1 MEVSFFYCIFVIEIR
16 TTTKTITTMTVKEL
30 MEILKNIAENAYV
43 FCWDN
48 SGGGYT
54 LTDVEYDET
63 RNQVELS

>member
-1 MEVSFFYCIFVIEIR
+1 MHISNKSSIFVIEI
-16 TTTKTITTMTVKEL
+16 ITMTVKEL
-30 MEILKNIAENAYV
+30 IEILKNIDENANV

-48 SGGGYT
+48 RGGGYT

>member
-1 MEVSFFYCIFVIEIR
+1 MVNPKKYIIFVIEI
-16 TTTKTITTMTVKEL
+16 ITMTVKEL
-30 MEILKNIAENAYV
+30 IEILKNIDENANV

-48 SGGGYT
+48 RGGGYT

>member
-1 MEVSFFYCIFVIEIR
+1 MHISNKCVIFVIEII
-16 TTTKTITTMTVKEL
+16 TKTITTMTVKEL
-30 MEILKNIAENAYV
+30 IEILKNIDENANV

-48 SGGGYT
+48 RGGGYT